1 MNLAVREEPKSRSVI
16 QSENL
21 WYNFFDAGIYD
32 HFFPWSRP
40 LSGIHDEGSM
50 AQCRKSLSG
59 DGSGGIIRA
68 LLSSIPFVSEHGNPI
83 LQKRKGE

>member
-1 MNLAVREEPKSRSVI
+1 
-16 QSENL
+16 
-21 WYNFFDAGIYD
+21 
-32 HFFPWSRP
+32 
-40 LSGIHDEGSM
+40 M